1 MPPLFYAKKHE
12 SFFLGDAF
20 NYFMMATIVI
30 SSGALVLNTEPR
42 ISQRYG
48 LLLEAV
54 EGVACL
60 VFMAEYVAR
69 LYVAGR
75 DRIGMTPMQ
84 GRLGYAV
91 SLMGIVDLLS
101 FLPSLFILAGVK
113 TTPMLLS
120 LQLLRLVKLTRY
132 SVAFDLL
139 ADVLKDEAQSLIVS
153 FVLMVIMLIF
163 ASVGIYAFEHEVQPR
178 AFGSIPSAMWWAI
191 VTLTTVGYGDV
202 TPVTAEG
209 KIFATL
215 ITVIGVGLVSLPAG
229 IIASGFTEQLRM
241 RRTQFQAEVEELI
254 HDDGELSNE
263 DMGVLERDRKELG
276 INRGKAELIIKQVRQ
291 REQRRVHREGDSG
304 R

>member
-1 MPPLFYAKKHE
+1 MPPLFYEKKSE
-12 SFFLGDAF
+12 GFSFGTTF

-30 SSGALVLNTEPR
+30 SSVALVLNTEPR
-42 ISQRYG
+42 ISDRHG
-48 LLLEAV
+48 LLLVAV

-60 VFMAEYVAR
+60 VFMAEYLGR
-69 LYVAGR
+69 LYISGR
-75 DRIGMTPMQ
+75 DRTGITPLQ
-84 GRLGYAV
+84 GRLRYSL

-101 FLPSLFILAGVK
+101 FLPSLFIMAGVAS
-113 TTPMLLS
+113 TPLLLS
-120 LQLLRLVKLTRY
+120 MQLVRLIKLTRY

-153 FVLMVIMLIF
+153 FVLMLIILIF
-163 ASVGIYAFEHEVQPR
+163 ASVGIYAFEHKVQPQ

-202 TPVTAEG
+202 TPVTVEG

-215 ITVIGVGLVSLPAG
+215 ITVVGVGLVSLPAG

-241 RRTQFQAEVEELI
+241 RRKQFQAEVEELI
-254 HDDGELSNE
+254 HVDGELSNE

-276 INRGKAELIIKQVRQ
+276 INRGKAEVIIKQVRQ
-291 REQRRVHREGDSG
+291 REQKRVNRERDSCE
-304 R
+304 